1 MRHSIDCD
9 YASNPSSRGSSVT
22 PSTEVKAPTSLD
34 GNHTFIS
41 SSQSNFAPP
50 KRAHGPRRAPAQ
62 QHDEK
67 SSQLDQAIINKPFQF
82 TATDMAL
89 FHHFIT
95 SKDLGASHTRIYQ
108 LGFSFHYVLRLALA
122 FSGFHLARHSAN
134 SSFTGLNKTDLHA
147 VAEQHYEIAV
157 REVTAAIPLL
167 DTTSSLALY
176 ASAIFIFLC
185 SLAKGPQPGEYLA
198 YRDDGTPG
206 CLSLFMG
213 LRSILELC
221 SALTPS
227 VDFSFIHAADVQDVT
242 TQPEEPPFHR
252 EELASHDYRDSLAK
266 VRHLI
271 SATFAGG
278 GTGFEDYS
286 QVLDRLYYSYDVVF
300 GGSSRRTES
309 ELWPQIFGWLYTLPD
324 VFLMDVQQ
332 RRPAALVVFAFFTV
346 LLKQLD
352 PAWFIRQWPE
362 HIMDGILHNLDQD
375 HRIYVQWPVE
385 QFR

>member
-1 MRHSIDCD
+1 MKPNCSNCLRHSIDCD
-9 YASNPSSRGSSVT
+9 YNSTSLSRDSSAT

-157 REVTAAIPLL
+157 REVTALRDCRSRSHSRNPTSRHNQQSCTLCISNIHISLFSCKRTPARGI
-167 DTTSSLALY
+167 SSL
-176 ASAIFIFLC
+176 
-185 SLAKGPQPGEYLA
+185 P
-198 YRDDGTPG
+198 
-206 CLSLFMG
+206 
-213 LRSILELC
+213 
-221 SALTPS
+221 
-227 VDFSFIHAADVQDVT
+227 
-242 TQPEEPPFHR
+242 
-252 EELASHDYRDSLAK
+252 
-266 VRHLI
+266 
-271 SATFAGG
+271 
-278 GTGFEDYS
+278 
-286 QVLDRLYYSYDVVF
+286 
-300 GGSSRRTES
+300 
-309 ELWPQIFGWLYTLPD
+309 
-324 VFLMDVQQ
+324 
-332 RRPAALVVFAFFTV
+332 
-346 LLKQLD
+346 
-352 PAWFIRQWPE
+352 
-362 HIMDGILHNLDQD
+362 
-375 HRIYVQWPVE
+375 
-385 QFR
+385 